1 MSPVTYDKGVRERR
15 RKRPHAEETTMKTR
29 SDRKP
34 VDNDTKLRRLLL
46 DYNYDVRGDTII
58 SKGIRGF
65 CPDSVWGRCRS
76 IMDACERLIPIIHD
90 DEFTGRYNRITN
102 PKD

>member
-1 MSPVTYDKGVRERR
+1 M
-15 RKRPHAEETTMKTR
+15 ATR

-34 VDNDTKLRRLLL
+34 VNADTRLRRLLL
-46 DYNYDVRGDTII
+46 DHGYDVQGNTII

-65 CPDSVWGRCRS
+65 CSDSAWGRCRS

-90 DEFTGRYNRITN
+90 DEFTSRYNRITN